1 MRRILVVDS
10 EQQCREA
17 YRSELES
24 EGFLVATTADHA
36 EALKLAKTWEPDLA
50 VLDVRPGPE
59 SGLDL
64 LRHMVEG
71 NESLRTILVSRYP
84 GYRDDF
90 SSWLADV
97 FLVKT
102 ENNASELRDRVLELL
117 TGAEMVAS

>member
-10 EQQCREA
+10 EPLCREA

-24 EGFLVATTADHA
+24 EGFLVTATADHA
-36 EALKLAKTWEPDLA
+36 EALKLATTWEPDLA

-64 LRHMVEG
+64 LRHMVEA
-71 NESLRTILVSRYP
+71 NTSLRTILVSRYP

-90 SSWLADV
+90 SSWLADA
-97 FLVKT
+97 FLLKS
-102 ENNASELRDRVLELL
+102 ESDASEVRDRVQEILAEAEL
-117 TGAEMVAS
+117 AVS

>member
-10 EQQCREA
+10 EPQCREA

-24 EGFLVATTADHA
+24 EGFLVEATADHA
-36 EALKLAKTWEPDLA
+36 EALRLAKTWEPDLA

-64 LRHMVEG
+64 LRRLVEA

-90 SSWLADV
+90 SSWLADA
-97 FLVKT
+97 FLVKN
-102 ENNASELRDRVLELL
+102 ENDAAELRERVLEILA
-117 TGAEMVAS
+117 GAELAAS